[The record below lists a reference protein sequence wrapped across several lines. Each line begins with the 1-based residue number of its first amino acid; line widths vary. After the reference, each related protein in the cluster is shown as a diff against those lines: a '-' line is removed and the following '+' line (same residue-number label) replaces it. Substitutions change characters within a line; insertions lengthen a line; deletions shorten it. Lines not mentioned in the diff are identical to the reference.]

1 MDRMARKA
9 SSSGF
14 INLLLIALLVILL
27 ITLWYNLGSSK
38 AMYPDDAKAAIK
50 RQEIDHVVDVR
61 SDAEWSLGKY
71 PLAIHIPVN
80 TIESALPQR
89 IPDKKAR
96 ILFYCNTTTRSRAA
110 ADIAEKMGYTNVRYL
125 VGTHLNLLD
134 K

>member
-1 MDRMARKA
+1 MARKGA
-9 SSSGF
+9 GGSF
-14 INLLLIALLVILL
+14 INFILIVLLVVLL

-38 AMYPDDAKAAIK
+38 AMYPEDAKEAIK

-61 SDAEWSLGKY
+61 SDAEWNLGKY

-110 ADIAEKMGYTNVRYL
+110 ADLAEQMGYKNVRYL

-134 K
+134 